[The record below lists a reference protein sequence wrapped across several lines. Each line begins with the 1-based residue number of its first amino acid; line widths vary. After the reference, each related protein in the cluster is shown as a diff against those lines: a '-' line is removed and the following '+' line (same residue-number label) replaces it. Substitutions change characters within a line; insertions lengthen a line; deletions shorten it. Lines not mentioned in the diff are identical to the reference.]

1 MPLTYARSISLK
13 MSSVRR
19 RQLMAATSQ
28 LGEPRA
34 FPDVD
39 DELESLAGNT
49 TDEDGSE
56 AEMDDEDEDEDGDG

>member
-1 MPLTYARSISLK
+1 
-13 MSSVRR
+13 
-19 RQLMAATSQ
+19 MAATSQ

-56 AEMDDEDEDEDGDG
+56 AEMDDEDEDEDGDD